1 MLYNNNTTQLYKT
14 KFIKCW
20 EKWKEEQIFNH
31 IVLFYFVQNGRV
43 APIKSLLIRTS
54 RSKRRRWFT
63 LCIVEV
69 LLTEKN
75 VSSSASFLQTLQNL
89 SWRISPTREFL
100 KRESKRDEQTR
111 INKAWEHSRD
121 KSPGS
126 SGISKK
132 PKLRVWLENTSRVTC
147 FTDENSF
154 SSIQILST
162 LGLGLFIFILH
173 IWSSC
178 LSFFCIYKGK
188 TASPEACTTE
198 TGTIYTRSLQ
208 ENLV

>member
-1 MLYNNNTTQLYKT
+1 MLFFKHRFLFYHRKT
-14 KFIKCW
+14 RNDELENILG
-20 EKWKEEQIFNH
+20 
-31 IVLFYFVQNGRV
+31 LFYFVQNG
-43 APIKSLLIRTS
+43 
-54 RSKRRRWFT
+54 SKKRRWFT

-69 LLTEKN
+69 LLTEKKMYQAIHHFYKLCKI
-75 VSSSASFLQTLQNL
+75 SHDEE
-89 SWRISPTREFL
+89 SPTREFL

-111 INKAWEHSRD
+111 INKAWEHSRN